1 MPILDMMVS
10 RTESFTSFTPE
21 SRSGREWL
29 ADMFGLDEW
38 RRENGGSELV
48 KAEYTDRVIEAMREY
63 GLTVATQEE
72 LTTPGWAKEHGITH
86 EEPGGR
92 PIEVEDQGITPEE
105 ELEMIRKGIVAPPG
119 KRAATPPPAGR
130 SLYPEGDPAADVKAD
145 PWGMLSE
152 VTSQPDDDDDEPGS
166 TPKRPLRHTIEP
178 EIPGGPYH
186 MTGAEKKASTG
197 HNCEFVEWQ
206 PEQWYY
212 VLEDYGSSKDAWDW
226 RENARAYGPFGSEG
240 EAHRHLA
247 DNHPN
252 PGGSSTVRYSP
263 ELGKDKVLQELMSK
277 AGKGGTN
284 FVSWASKKAKDAY
297 CDACDRPESQC
308 VCIPCHCDLTRT
320 ASARNKRATSTT
332 SPAFTEA
339 LWEAKTQARKLNRT
353 VGVFETP
360 EGFYAREVNLR
371 SDPIGNMLAVAYP
384 SGRVI
389 SQDTLKTGGGKPRPA
404 NTKPIVGAAKA
415 AEDNMAKKSSREAL
429 REKVAEMAKERRAR
443 EYGRMREVAAKEPK
457 KVADA
462 IGELSQSLQVMG
474 SSLSYLR
481 ENLDLAVPRS
491 ASLRERIA
499 SRKKYAAE
507 FRRLAE
513 EDPEKIAG
521 AIVELY
527 RSLDEIAAGVE
538 NLASNLGVELPEP
551 GEDEGLPEEGAGTE
565 GGAAEEP
572 EYQKKEGEDGHEG
585 TAGDDGNEIKEI
597 IGKEATGSAGFVTD
611 RDQKAEPKGV
621 EKAEILQSQGE
632 AAIKA

>member
-21 SRSGREWL
+21 SRRGREWL
-29 ADMFGLDEW
+29 ADMFGLDDW

-48 KAEYTDRVIEAMREY
+48 KAEYTDRVVEAMREY

-105 ELEMIRKGIVAPPG
+105 ELEMIRKGVVAPPG
-119 KRAATPPPAGR
+119 KRAAAQLPAGQPP
-130 SLYPEGDPAADVKAD
+130 YPEGEPAADVRAD
-145 PWGMLSE
+145 PWGLLSD
-152 VTSQPDDDDDEPGS
+152 VIGQPADDKPES
-166 TPKRPLRHTIEP
+166 TPKRPLKHTIEP

-197 HNCEFVEWQ
+197 HNCEFVEWR
-206 PEQWYY
+206 PGQWYY
-212 VLEDYGSSKDAWDW
+212 VLEDYGSSKDMWDW
-226 RENARAYGPFGSEG
+226 RENARAYGPFDSEE

-263 ELGKDKVLQELMSK
+263 ELGKDKVLQGLMSK
-277 AGKGGTN
+277 AEKGGTN

-308 VCIPCHCDLTRT
+308 ICSPCDCDLTRT
-320 ASARNKRATSTT
+320 AHGAPGHGYRRPYSEMLLEAQVRAKRLHR
-332 SPAFTEA
+332 P
-339 LWEAKTQARKLNRT
+339 
-353 VGVFETP
+353 VGVFEHP
-360 EGFYAREVNLR
+360 DGFHVQDVDLGSEMP
-371 SDPIGNMLAVAYP
+371 SNMVALAYP
-384 SGRVI
+384 SGRTI
-389 SQDTLKTGGGKPRPA
+389 GPESLKQA
-404 NTKPIVGAAKA
+404 NTKPIVGAAEA

-499 SRKKYAAE
+499 SRKRYAAE

-513 EDPEKIAG
+513 EDPDKIAD

-551 GEDEGLPEEGAGTE
+551 GEDEGLPEEGAGTK

-585 TAGDDGNEIKEI
+585 TAGDDGKEIKEI

-621 EKAEILQSQGE
+621 EKAEIPQSQGE
-632 AAIKA
+632 AAVKPS